1 MIKEI
6 DIKEKDIIR
15 QVKENKCMI
24 VENGFKF
31 YIDRDKFEVMLILGI
46 PFTDMIGARIII

>member
-1 MIKEI
+1 
-6 DIKEKDIIR
+6 
-15 QVKENKCMI
+15 MI